1 MIKEDIK
8 SVRWLIFAHLTID
21 SYPGMIAPLMPFIA
35 SKIGVPMAA
44 AMLIISISNITSYLF
59 QPIFGYFA
67 DRCQKRFFIFWGMML
82 ASVFIPLIGL
92 AENMTALAFAIILG
106 EIGVGFFHPQSTSF
120 LPMFCKNAEQ
130 SKLNMGIFLSMG
142 SAGYAVGALTATRIY
157 DTFGSGAIALTSV
170 FGVLAALSMFLFVPK
185 VSADTSQKRLSIPLK
200 ECVFEIF
207 SNKIERTLVFASI
220 VKSMMISSFTMIMP
234 FFWKSIGFSA
244 TKIGIISCVFLAAS
258 TAGMILSPKVEK
270 HIGTRNIFYIAF
282 LSILP
287 IAILMKFMIGINIY
301 IAVLIYSL
309 IGFFAFLTQPVN
321 VVMSQK
327 LLPKYRS
334 MISGIVGGFTWGI
347 VGIMLPLLSL
357 FAQKV
362 GILTG
367 LCTIA
372 CVPLIFSY
380 WVGIIPEKP
389 IED

>member
-35 SKIGVPMAA
+35 AKINVPMTVAL
-44 AMLIISISNITSYLF
+44 LIISIANISSYLF
-59 QPIFGYFA
+59 QPVFGYLA
-67 DRCQKRFFIFWGMML
+67 DRCHKRFFIFWGMMI
-82 ASVFIPLIGL
+82 ASVFIPLIGV
-92 AENMTALAFAIILG
+92 AENITALAIAIILG

-120 LPMFCKNAEQ
+120 LPMFCKNEEH

-142 SAGYAVGALTATRIY
+142 SAGYGIGALVATNVY
-157 DTFGSGAIALTSV
+157 DLFGSETIVLTSI
-170 FGVLAALSMFLFVPK
+170 FGILAAFSMFLFVPK
-185 VSADTSQKRLSIPLK
+185 VSADDTQKKHSTPIK
-200 ECVFEIF
+200 ECVVEIF
-207 SNKIERTLVFASI
+207 SNKVERILVFAAI

-244 TKIGIISCVFLAAS
+244 TKIGIISCVFLATS
-258 TAGMILSPKVEK
+258 TMGMILSPKVEK
-270 HIGTRNIFYIAF
+270 ITGTRNIFYISL

-287 IAILMKFMIGINIY
+287 IAMSMKFMMNINIY
-301 IAVLIYSL
+301 AAVLIYSL
-309 IGFFAFLTQPVN
+309 IGFFAFLPQPVN
-321 VVMSQK
+321 VVLSQK
-327 LLPKYRS
+327 LLPKYKS
-334 MISGIVGGFTWGI
+334 MISGIVSGFTWGV
-347 VGIMLPLLSL
+347 VGIMLPVLSL

-380 WVGIIPEKP
+380 WIKIIPKRTS
-389 IED
+389 ED